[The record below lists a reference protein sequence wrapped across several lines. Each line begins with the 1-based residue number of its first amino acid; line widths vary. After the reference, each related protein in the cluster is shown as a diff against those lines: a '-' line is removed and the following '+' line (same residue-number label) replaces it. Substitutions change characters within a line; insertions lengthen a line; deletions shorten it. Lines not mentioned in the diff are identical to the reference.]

1 MRLVIS
7 LLAIKNNYK
16 NERLTRDDIQTYK
29 LNNNT
34 VEIIGLIDGTKTYE
48 EIIYLLSTKHN
59 ESSKKLERNYL
70 CF

>member
-1 MRLVIS
+1 MVNKYLYWNKDLEIRKYETGRS

-34 VEIIGLIDGTKTYE
+34 IEIIGM
-48 EIIYLLSTKHN
+48 SV
-59 ESSKKLERNYL
+59 
-70 CF
+70 